1 MFIINSAFGFADW
14 CGILAGVLILIS
26 FAFKNVNT
34 IRFVN
39 ILAAIMFIVYGILI
53 DGIPL
58 IITNSLLIIINVFYL
73 GKVYF
78 AKSRN

>member
-14 CGILAGVLILIS
+14 CGILAGVLILVS

-34 IRFVN
+34 IRLVN
-39 ILAAIMFIVYGILI
+39 IFAAIMFVIYGVLI

>member
-1 MFIINSAFGFADW
+1 LFIINSAFGFADW

-26 FAFKNVNT
+26 FAFKKVNT
-34 IRFVN
+34 IRLVN
-39 ILAAIMFIVYGILI
+39 IFAVIMFVIYGVLI

>member
-14 CGILAGVLILIS
+14 CGIIAGVLILIS

-34 IRFVN
+34 IRLVN
-39 ILAAIMFIVYGILI
+39 IFAAIMFVIYGVLI